1 MNDFEKVSR
10 VEMALRTVAAET
22 RKAGGPDNVK
32 ASGAI
37 DEFLR
42 RAGMETKRR
51 LANLILNHPEISKDE
66 TVIRLRQPK

>member
-10 VEMALRTVAAET
+10 VEMALRMVASEA

-37 DEFLR
+37 AEFLQ
-42 RAGMETKRR
+42 RAGMDTKLR
-51 LANLILNHPEISKDE
+51 LANLILENPEIDKDE
-66 TVIRLRQPK
+66 AVVRLRQPK

>member
-10 VEMALRTVAAET
+10 VEMALRTVASEA

-37 DEFLR
+37 TEFLQ
-42 RAGMETKRR
+42 RASMETKLR
-51 LANLILNHPEISKDE
+51 LANLVLDNPNVSRDE
-66 TVIRLRQPK
+66 AIVQLRQPK

>member
-10 VEMALRTVAAET
+10 VEMALRTIAAET

-37 DEFLR
+37 NEFLQ
-42 RAGMETKRR
+42 RAGMDTKLR
-51 LANLILNHPEISKDE
+51 LANLILENPGAARDE
-66 TVIRLRQPK
+66 AIVQLRQPK

>member
-10 VEMALRTVAAET
+10 VEMALRTVASET

-42 RAGMETKRR
+42 RAEMETKLR
-51 LANLILNHPEISKDE
+51 LANLILDEPEISKE
-66 TVIRLRQPK
+66 EAVIRLRQPK